1 MLKFVKYFICASLL
15 AGIGAG
21 AALSLRNLNSNA
33 VKEAEATALNVSF
46 TKVRDVAMELDD
58 DPTSN
63 LSSNSGNWA
72 APGSD
77 VKHVANATSGT
88 TGHIDVSLGELSSSK
103 KWHAVFVEYTFSFTF
118 SAYSDITL
126 NFNYSLTSYRDQ
138 SSGAADHVMEIIY
151 EGYNTSTGNTY
162 SLSCGANNAATATSP
177 NTNLFG
183 SPVAYRVNSNT
194 SGTVSSGNQSFS
206 KTLHFDVS
214 TGGTY
219 KFALAFFSYIES
231 SNYSHTHTATASLD
245 LSITETLYDCSYTPS
260 GGSIQYGAFTTA
272 WNAVNAN
279 ANGGTIT
286 LLKDVN
292 VSSGFNASKN
302 VTLNLNGYS
311 ITRNGSGEHANR
323 YACIFST
330 VENSGSTFIISNNN
344 KSTGGY
350 VSTNYATSTV
360 WINAGSTVTLTN
372 GATLRNTY
380 GVSGGGHVVVN
391 SGGTL
396 NILSSTLV
404 GADSA
409 SSTTNTCVLLRNGA
423 YLYGNG
429 VVINGCTYSIRSD
442 DTTNKDYVYL
452 GGTCTIQRKVGIPST
467 AALDLNLQYN
477 SSYVYGSGSSV
488 LQLEFSTM
496 PSPNS
501 YIASCSVASSGIN
514 LPSKLQII
522 GMPDYMTISYITPKY
537 YYVYKNYTINQNL
550 THLTTSNTSTGN
562 HSGNWTTTLAP
573 SDSSLYALP
582 STIMM
587 SRGSTALVQGTDFT
601 YNSSTGVVVVFAETF
616 VGNYNLSISAA
627 ATLTTKGKAYEFID
641 NYMHMSD
648 YTEELGYCND
658 YTHNYYGKA
667 KIAFN
672 NLETAT
678 RVLFME
684 NADSKISDARDRFI
698 AWASATGETI
708 TLVNGDYV
716 INANRTI
723 SPINLS
729 TPNGAVIVII
739 SILSGIIMTSA
750 IIATLK
756 MKKKHQ

>member
-1 MLKFVKYFICASLL
+1 MLT
-15 AGIGAG
+15 GIGAG
-21 AALSLRNLNSNA
+21 AALGLHNLNSNE

-46 TKVRDVAMELDD
+46 TKVREVAMELDE
-58 DPTSN
+58 DPTYN
-63 LSSNSGNWA
+63 LSSNSGNWTT
-72 APGSD
+72 PGSD
-77 VKHVANATSGT
+77 VKRVANATNGT

-126 NFNYSLTSYRDQ
+126 NFNYSLTSYRD
-138 SSGAADHVMEIIY
+138 STSGAADHVMEIIY

-206 KTLHFDVS
+206 RTMHFDVS
-214 TGGTY
+214 SSGTY
-219 KFALAFFSYIES
+219 TFGLAFFSYIEQ
-231 SNYSHTHTATASLD
+231 SNYSHTHTGTASLD
-245 LSITETLYDCSYTPS
+245 LTITETLYDCSYTPS
-260 GGSIQYGAFTTA
+260 GGSIQYGAFTSA

-286 LLKDVN
+286 LLRDVN

-302 VTLNLNGYS
+302 VTLNLDGHS

-344 KSTGGY
+344 KGTGGY

-396 NILSSTLV
+396 NIFSSSLV
-404 GADSA
+404 GANSA

-423 YLYGNG
+423 YLYCNG
-429 VVINGCTYSIRSD
+429 AVINGCTYSIRSD

-477 SSYVYGSGSSV
+477 SSYVYGNGSSV

-501 YIASCSVASSGIN
+501 SIASCSVASSGIN

-550 THLTTSNTSTGN
+550 THLTTSNTSTGS

-573 SDSSLYALP
+573 SDSSIYALP
-582 STIMM
+582 SSIMM

-627 ATLTTKGKAYEFID
+627 AVLTTKGKAYEFID

-658 YTHNYYGKA
+658 YVHNYYGHA

-672 NLETAT
+672 NLDSST
-678 RVLFME
+678 RIYFME
-684 NADSKISDARDRFI
+684 NSDSKIADARARFI
-698 AWASATGETI
+698 AWADATGETI

-716 INANRTI
+716 INSNRFI
-723 SPINLS
+723 NPINS
-729 TPNGAVIVII
+729 SASNAPVIAVITV
-739 SILSGIIMTSA
+739 LCGIIIFGTV
-750 IIATLK
+750 IALLK
-756 MKKKHQ
+756 MKKKHE